1 MIVVW
6 LLFAALISAFGCS
19 PNEPPPKTSSAPSPA
34 EPPAQLP
41 AAETPREV
49 KEAPELPQPQPGTG
63 KTVWAREFEG
73 ELVQGLDGAVYEPY
87 HAGAIERTQRAL
99 TERGLYRGPVNG
111 ILDAPTAQAIY
122 DFQKANYNL
131 QICGV
136 PTPRTRILLEQG
148 SHTDARYL
156 SDAVR
161 GIGRSRKAGRA

>member
-6 LLFAALISAFGCS
+6 LFAALISAFGCS
-19 PNEPPPKTSSAPSPA
+19 PNEPPPKTFSAEIPA

-41 AAETPREV
+41 AAEAPREL
-49 KEAPELPQPQPGTG
+49 KEAPEAPQPQRGSG
-63 KTVWAREFEG
+63 KTVWAHEFEG

-99 TERGLYRGPVNG
+99 VERGLYRGPVNG
-111 ILDAPTAQAIY
+111 ILDAPTTQAIY

-148 SHTDARYL
+148 SHTDARRL